1 MYIQKIRKKFKK
13 NRSTNPG
20 NPAQKIFLKKNFIFL
35 IFLLAYIH
43 GKLLQIVMTY
53 IREGIISYFPQ
64 YLSHTQTKEKEM
76 KFYKYAGVGMTAWG
90 LMLGGAYAD
99 STIIASKAYVDSKV
113 SGIDVSGAVATGT
126 NALEIADST
135 TTAPSVTAV
144 KGMRK
149 TGTAAN
155 TTDLTTRNSS
165 NVITSTGS
173 DTAVPTTALLVDVLQ
188 TIDGQNADGATGV
201 SAGATADANK
211 AGMAVIAVEQT
222 DGRVKATLGTIGT
235 YGLAANA
242 VTAAKIAAK
251 NVQYAKHMNNESLFD
266 INTGIA
272 DSTSGAC
279 VKDNPC
285 MLTYYKEGG
294 KVYTRWTPLETDS
307 LSANVSVTSDGV

>member
-1 MYIQKIRKKFKK
+1 
-13 NRSTNPG
+13 
-20 NPAQKIFLKKNFIFL
+20 
-35 IFLLAYIH
+35 
-43 GKLLQIVMTY
+43 MTY

-76 KFYKYAGVGMTAWG
+76 NFYKYAGVGMTAWG

-126 NALEIADST
+126 NALTISDSS

-144 KGMRK
+144 KGAASTTIPVTVSNGAASITAGDNTHFITSGAVSTAFDRLDQSTYGANE
-149 TGTAAN
+149 TGTMPVTSVVQSNGLITAKRG
-155 TTDLTTRNSS
+155 TITDAGL
-165 NVITSTGS
+165 
-173 DTAVPTTALLVDVLQ
+173 
-188 TIDGQNADGATGV
+188 AD
-201 SAGATADANK
+201 N
-211 AGMAVIAVEQT
+211 AVI
-222 DGRVKATLGTIGT
+222 
-235 YGLAANA
+235 
-242 VTAAKIAAK
+242 AAKIAANAVNGDK
-251 NVQYAKHMNNESLFD
+251 IAAKVVKYQYHMNNESLFN

>member
-1 MYIQKIRKKFKK
+1 
-13 NRSTNPG
+13 
-20 NPAQKIFLKKNFIFL
+20 
-35 IFLLAYIH
+35 
-43 GKLLQIVMTY
+43 MTY

-76 KFYKYAGVGMTAWG
+76 NFYKYAGVGMTAWG

-126 NALEIADST
+126 NALTISDSS

-144 KGMRK
+144 KGAAS
-149 TGTAAN
+149 TTVPVTVSNGAATVTAGDN
-155 TTDLTTRNSS
+155 THF
-165 NVITSTGS
+165 ITSGAVS
-173 DTAVPTTALLVDVLQ
+173 TAFDRLD
-188 TIDGQNADGATGV
+188 ATGV
-201 SAGATADANK
+201 DGSSDAATTANRGKPVVAVSQTNGLIAAELGQLSENGLADA
-211 AGMAVIAVEQT
+211 AVVTA
-222 DGRVKATLGTIGT
+222 K
-235 YGLAANA
+235 LAAAA
-242 VTAAKIAAK
+242 VTSDKIKTK
-251 NVQYAKHMNNESLFD
+251 NVKYAYHMDNESLFN
-266 INTGIA
+266 INTGA
-272 DSTSGAC
+272 APASNVC

>member
-1 MYIQKIRKKFKK
+1 
-13 NRSTNPG
+13 
-20 NPAQKIFLKKNFIFL
+20 
-35 IFLLAYIH
+35 
-43 GKLLQIVMTY
+43 
-53 IREGIISYFPQ
+53 
-64 YLSHTQTKEKEM
+64 M
-76 KFYKYAGVGMTAWG
+76 KFNKYAGIGMMC
-90 LMLGGAYAD
+90 LLFLGNAYAAD
-99 STIIASKAYVDSKV
+99 TIIASKAYVDSKV
-113 SGIDVSGAVATGT
+113 SGIDVSGAVATGN

-242 VTAAKIAAK
+242 VTSAKIAADAVTDDKIAKK
-251 NVQYAKHMNNESLFD
+251 NVYYATHMNNESLFD
-266 INTGIA
+266 INTGVA
-272 DSTSGAC
+272 PASGVC
-279 VKDNPC
+279 VENNPC
-285 MLTYYKEGG
+285 MLTYYKKDN

-307 LSANVSVTSDGV
+307 LSASSTGGDGV

>member
-1 MYIQKIRKKFKK
+1 
-13 NRSTNPG
+13 
-20 NPAQKIFLKKNFIFL
+20 
-35 IFLLAYIH
+35 
-43 GKLLQIVMTY
+43 
-53 IREGIISYFPQ
+53 
-64 YLSHTQTKEKEM
+64 M
-76 KFYKYAGVGMTAWG
+76 KFNRYAGIGMTC
-90 LMLGGAYAD
+90 LLVLGDAYAAD
-99 STIIASKAYVDSKV
+99 TIIASKAYVDSKV
-113 SGIDVSGAVATGT
+113 SGIDVSGAVATGD
-126 NALEIADST
+126 NALTIADST

-242 VTAAKIAAK
+242 VKSAKIAAK
-251 NVQYAKHMNNESLFD
+251 NVQYAKHMNNELLQNVNGGDASC
-266 INTGIA
+266 TE
-272 DSTSGAC
+272 T
-279 VKDNPC
+279 NPC
-285 MLTYYKEGG
+285 MLTYYKKGSSIF
-294 KVYTRWTPLETDS
+294 TRWTPLETDS
-307 LSANVSVTSDGV
+307 LKANVTIGAGDLEGS